1 MPRSITMLR
10 SLALGC
16 AAALAFLGASPDI
29 APLAMPSPNA
39 AADALFARAR
49 LYWRERKDVP
59 YLRYGVLVRYLHTGH
74 VFDNWWDAYER
85 TSDKAIGL
93 VPLLDPV
100 ENNRRLGGVPFS
112 IFGLK
117 IFDTNPDAEPIRIDE
132 PRIDPTSSFG
142 VAAREGGVTVAAPTP
157 EPVPTGPP
165 EFRQLANIDVSVRD
179 YRIEIVGTD
188 TLDGIAATHLT
199 FVPLADPAVY
209 RIRDLWLDPA
219 TGRPIQMVVQGIL
232 NGKPYDSVK
241 WMVRY
246 TLVDGREYLQQ
257 LIAEEPL
264 HFGFDTLVPK
274 FEFDFV
280 DFHFPDAVPQ
290 FTFDRPF

>member
-10 SLALGC
+10 TLALGC
-16 AAALAFLGASPDI
+16 AAALSFLGADAAPQASPT
-29 APLAMPSPNA
+29 PNP
-39 AADALFARAR
+39 AADALFVRAR

-59 YLRYGVLVRYLHTGH
+59 YLRYGALVRYLHSGH

-85 TSDKAIGL
+85 TSDKTIGL
-93 VPLLDPV
+93 MPLLDPV

-112 IFGLK
+112 IFGFK
-117 IFDTNPDAEPIRIDE
+117 IFDTNPDADPIRIDE

-142 VAAREGGVTVAAPTP
+142 VASRDGGVTVSQPTP
-157 EPVPTGPP
+157 VPVASGPL
-165 EFRQLANIDVSVRD
+165 EFRELASVDASARD
-179 YRIEIVGTD
+179 YRIDIVGTD
-188 TLDGIAATHLT
+188 TLDGIVATHLAL
-199 FVPLADPAVY
+199 VPLGDPTVY

-219 TGRPIQMVVQGIL
+219 TGRPIQMIVQGIL
-232 NGKPYDSVK
+232 NGKPYDGVK
-241 WMVRY
+241 WTVRY

-257 LIAEEPL
+257 LIADEPL
-264 HFGFDTLVPK
+264 HFGFDTVVPK

-280 DFHFPDAVPQ
+280 DFHFPETVPQ